1 MTWLSSPL
9 AIPDSWAKLED
20 FAEWYRAVG
29 FPMLPPAGFQ
39 TFRTDD
45 AVAFCTFRRG
55 QYQAE
60 IYIVDDPIN
69 VPEHE
74 HPFVE
79 VIQFFF
85 DRDANGGA
93 DALPYQLGPKL
104 AHGMRHGA
112 FASERGASGRGIFY
126 TLEKWPQG
134 VTPSTVSAVWKGA
147 TVGPLHDALIRRF
160 FPDAYLKD
168 GYADIT
174 KSSKDYLHVERE
186 R

>member
-1 MTWLSSPL
+1 VTPL
-9 AIPDSWAKLED
+9 PQPTAIPETWATLED
-20 FAEWYRAVG
+20 FADWYRVAG

-39 TFRTDD
+39 SFRTDD

-60 IYIVDDPIN
+60 IYIVDDPVN

-79 VIQFFF
+79 VIQYFF
-85 DRDANGGA
+85 DRDGKGGEI
-93 DALPYQLGPKL
+93 ALPYQLGPKL
-104 AHGMRHGA
+104 AHGMSHGA
-112 FASERGASGRGIFY
+112 FAAERGWSGKGIFY
-126 TLEKWPQG
+126 TMEKWPRG
-134 VTPSTVSAVWKGA
+134 VTPSTVSAVWKGG

-160 FPDAYLKD
+160 FPDAYIKD

-174 KSSKDYLHVERE
+174 RSAMEVSA
-186 R
+186 